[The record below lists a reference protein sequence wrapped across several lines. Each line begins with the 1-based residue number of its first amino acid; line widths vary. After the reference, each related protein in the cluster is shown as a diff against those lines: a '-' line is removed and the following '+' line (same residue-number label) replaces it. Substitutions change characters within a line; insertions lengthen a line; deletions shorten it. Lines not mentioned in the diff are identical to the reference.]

1 MCLHAFC
8 TELMRFVSF
17 SWPACFCWSPLM
29 SVGPE
34 PQSDNNNHK
43 HWQLLCGTLPV
54 IIWLLSGFTL
64 ILHSICISFLKCVKN
79 LRHLRQNLITLT
91 RVSQFVCTHCCCY
104 ETKKFN
110 TEQYTHRSREPLT
123 APGRRSSITLL
134 DTRFHYLD
142 RCEHCALALKCKRVP
157 TKTKP
162 SREAVS
168 VSNKWVTV

>member
-1 MCLHAFC
+1 MDISGNVFACVLYGTHAV
-8 TELMRFVSF
+8 RSF
-17 SWPACFCWSPLM
+17 SWPACFCWSPVM

-91 RVSQFVCTHCCCY
+91 RVS
-104 ETKKFN
+104 
-110 TEQYTHRSREPLT
+110 EQYTHRSREPLT
-123 APGRRSSITLL
+123 APGRRSSISLL

-157 TKTKP
+157 TKTKT